1 MIILVINLFM
11 LQKRKLI
18 LRKLQSLSRITLL
31 LQQQICYWT
40 TTALLGLRPLSVG
53 TVSFCLFGWPA
64 HWYQNTA
71 SGYFHWPGPATMI
84 FSHFMVLIIRTMTM
98 HLRLPGWF
106 ELSHVFINI
115 MYLLSLSR
123 VSWNIELNH
132 HRAHIVQKSS
142 LLSVG
147 TCICHDVCSL

>member
-53 TVSFCLFGWPA
+53 TLSASLVGQLID
-64 HWYQNTA
+64 QTTA